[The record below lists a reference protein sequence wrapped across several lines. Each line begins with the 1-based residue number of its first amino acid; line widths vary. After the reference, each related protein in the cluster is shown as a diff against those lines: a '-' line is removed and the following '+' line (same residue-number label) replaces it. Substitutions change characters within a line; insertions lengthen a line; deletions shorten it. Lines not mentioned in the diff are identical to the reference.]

1 LPTGQTTSYF
11 ILGDKG
17 RAQLLRGD
25 SSKLSACI
33 QDSNKSK
40 DGLSFASA
48 SLIAESILKESSDKT
63 QIVFNRFQSARP
75 LRALQGSADA
85 PAYQPCDQRALP
97 ASAGDLLQ
105 ADGGDHPQP
114 GGL

>member
-1 LPTGQTTSYF
+1 MFSLPLPACSPIGQTTSYF

-25 SSKLSACI
+25 SNKLSACI
-33 QDSNKSK
+33 QDANKSK

-75 LRALQGSADA
+75 L
-85 PAYQPCDQRALP
+85 CALP
-97 ASAGDLLQ
+97 
-105 ADGGDHPQP
+105 
-114 GGL
+114 GLRRCSSVPTL